1 MNSLPPKP
9 LSLVAELSYRCP
21 LRCPYCSNPLDWADK
36 NSQEL
41 NTQDWLRVIRQSR
54 QLGVVQLGLSGGE
67 PLLRQDLSVLIE
79 EAATLGLYTT
89 LVTAGTL
96 LTPQRAASLRQAGLD
111 HVQISIQD
119 SRATEADLIAGIPCF
134 EQKLTA
140 ARLVKKLGFPLT
152 LNFVL
157 HRHNLDRIEEMLELA
172 EALAADRVELA
183 NTQYYGWALQNRA
196 ALLPTREQL
205 QQAEQ
210 AVKAAQKRYKIPMGI
225 LYVIPDYY
233 AEYPKPCMGGWGQRT
248 IVVTPQGEALPCQVA
263 SVIPDLEFANVRDR
277 SLEWIWY
284 ESTAFN
290 RFRGTDWLP
299 ELCQSCDRV
308 EIDWGGCRCQAFLL
322 TQNAAATDPVCH
334 LSPDHEGVVA
344 VRDAISVEPLP
355 FIYRSHALE

>member
-1 MNSLPPKP
+1 MDNFPPKP

-21 LRCPYCSNPLDWADK
+21 LRCPYCSNPLDWAR
-36 NSQEL
+36 STQEL
-41 NTQDWLRVIRQSR
+41 ATEEWRRVIRQSR

-67 PLLRQDLSVLIE
+67 PLLRPDLEELVA

-96 LTPQRAASLRQAGLD
+96 LTPQRAVCLREVGLD
-111 HVQISIQD
+111 HVQISLQD
-119 SRATEADLIAGIPCF
+119 SRAAESDRIAGVSCF
-134 EQKLTA
+134 EQKLAA
-140 ARLVKKLGFPLT
+140 ARLVKELGFPLT

-157 HRHNLDRIEEMLELA
+157 HRYNLDRIDEILALA
-172 EALAADRVELA
+172 ESLGADRLELA
-183 NTQYYGWALQNRA
+183 NTQYYGWAYQNRA

-205 QQAEQ
+205 QHAQR
-210 AVKAAQKRYKIPMGI
+210 VVIAAQKRRKIPMGI

-248 IVVTPQGEALPCQVA
+248 IVVTPQGEALPCQAA
-263 SVIPDLEFANVRDR
+263 SAIAELEFANVRDR

-284 ESTAFN
+284 ESSAFN

-299 ELCQSCDRV
+299 EVCQSCDRV
-308 EIDWGGCRCQAFLL
+308 ELDWGGCRCQAFLL

-334 LSPDHEGVVA
+334 LSPDHDQIVA
-344 VRDAISVEPLP
+344 VRDAVATPQP
-355 FIYRSHALE
+355 FVYRSYK

>member
-1 MNSLPPKP
+1 MNNIPPKP

-21 LRCPYCSNPLDWADK
+21 LRCPYCSNPLDWAEK
-36 NSQEL
+36 SSQEL
-41 NTQDWLRVIRQSR
+41 TTEHWLRAIRQSR

-67 PLLRQDLSVLIE
+67 PLLRPDLEVLVE
-79 EAATLGLYTT
+79 EAASLGLYTT
-89 LVTAGTL
+89 LVTAATL
-96 LTPQRAASLRQAGLD
+96 LTPKRAAKLRQVGLD
-111 HVQISIQD
+111 HIQISIQD
-119 SRATEADLIAGIPCF
+119 SRAAESDSIAGIKCF
-134 EQKLTA
+134 EQKVTA
-140 ARLVKKLGFPLT
+140 ARLVKELGFPLT

-157 HRHNLDRIEEMLELA
+157 HRHNLDRIEEMLQLA
-172 EALAADRVELA
+172 ETLAADRVELA

-205 QQAEQ
+205 QQAEP
-210 AVKAAQKRYKIPMGI
+210 AVKAARERGKIPMGI
-225 LYVIPDYY
+225 IYVIPDYY

-248 IVVTPQGEALPCQVA
+248 IVITPQGEALPCQVA
-263 SVIPDLEFANVRDR
+263 SVIPDLEFANIKNH

-284 ESTAFN
+284 ESPAFN

-334 LSPDHEGVVA
+334 LSPDRKQVVT
-344 VRDAISVEPLP
+344 VRDAVGTEPLP
-355 FIYRSHALE
+355 FVYRSIYN